1 MNGCQWNVTID
12 QTVESRRRRIC
23 TTAVGVLAF
32 VVLLP
37 ASAAHADAPRNRACF
52 GKDISTYARG
62 GGAEFGQFMAGMAQS
77 SEGVSDEVAY
87 HKAGLVPDAV
97 ASNSCND

>member
-1 MNGCQWNVTID
+1 MNGRQRNVTID

-23 TTAVGVLAF
+23 TTALGAF
-32 VVLLP
+32 AFIVLLP
-37 ASAAHADAPRNRACF
+37 ASAAHADAPSHRACF

-62 GGAEFGQFMAGMAQS
+62 GGAEFGQFMAGMANS
-77 SEGVSDEVAY
+77 SAGVNNEVAH

-97 ASNSCND
+97 AFNSCND